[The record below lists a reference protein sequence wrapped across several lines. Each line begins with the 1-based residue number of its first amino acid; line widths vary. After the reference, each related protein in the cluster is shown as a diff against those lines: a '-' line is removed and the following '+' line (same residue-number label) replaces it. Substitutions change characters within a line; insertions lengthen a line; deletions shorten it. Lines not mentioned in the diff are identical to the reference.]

1 MKICKASGRVQ
12 LSCASTAYKTRTKAQ
27 QEPAFL
33 PVNTSVSTT
42 AVNNAEIMR
51 SQQTPDA
58 VCVYSQGLD
67 ASLLAQVPQ
76 PDGLVRRA

>member
-1 MKICKASGRVQ
+1 MCKASGNVQ
-12 LSCASTAYKTRTKAQ
+12 LSCTSTAYKTGTKAR
-27 QEPAFL
+27 QELAFL

-42 AVNNAEIMR
+42 TVDNAEIMR
-51 SQQTPDA
+51 SQQSPDA

-76 PDGLVRRA
+76 PDGLIRRA